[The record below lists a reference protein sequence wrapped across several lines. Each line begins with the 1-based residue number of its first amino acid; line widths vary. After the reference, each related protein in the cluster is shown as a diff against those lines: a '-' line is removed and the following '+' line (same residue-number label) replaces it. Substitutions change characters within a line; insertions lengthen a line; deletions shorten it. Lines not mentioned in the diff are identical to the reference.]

1 MKRSFF
7 AAVIFGSLLCSAS
20 CDRVEYIK
28 INGQELY
35 RFTNVYIATID
46 NIVEEPPY
54 VIETEGTYICSE
66 IYRVQWNDRALV
78 ATQYPEKSPVHR
90 YFILLPRDTVVLTG
104 NDIKLGPLTQRQRD
118 SVLLL
123 HKIDTVGMEA
133 IDFN

>member
-7 AAVIFGSLLCSAS
+7 VAVIFEGLLCCTS
-20 CDRVEYIK
+20 CDRTEYIK

-35 RFTNVYIATID
+35 QITDAYIATID
-46 NIVEEPPY
+46 NFVGQPPY
-54 VIETEGTYICSE
+54 LIETKGAYVCSE
-66 IYRVQWNDRALV
+66 IYRVQWSDRALI
-78 ATQYPEKSPVHR
+78 ATQYPAKSPVHR

-118 SVLLL
+118 SVLCV
-123 HKIDTVGMEA
+123 HKIDTTRMEA